1 VTYLIKEPC
10 LDVDTATAANA
21 GVIDVGAREQ
31 QATAGRPHVIAQ
43 DGVRHPQ
50 TTIISPGPHA
60 QSSAAVDDSGAGL
73 AMFLIFT
80 AAVLIVTGA
89 VAVVALVGTWWMLG
103 VAFAV
108 DLAMTTIVVLTIVA
122 VMAGRDHVIV
132 RRGRTPPA
140 RGGRL
145 SRAPGRPTTAL

>member
-1 VTYLIKEPC
+1 MAYLIKEPC
-10 LDVDTATAANA
+10 LDVDVATAANA
-21 GVIDVGAREQ
+21 AAINVIAREQ
-31 QATAGRPHVIAQ
+31 QVTAERPHVIEEDRA
-43 DGVRHPQ
+43 RHPQ
-50 TTIISPGPHA
+50 TAITSQGPHA
-60 QSSAAVDDSGAGL
+60 QSSAAADDSGAGL

-122 VMAGRDHVIV
+122 VMAGRDSVIV

-145 SRAPGRPTTAL
+145 SRAPRRPTSAL